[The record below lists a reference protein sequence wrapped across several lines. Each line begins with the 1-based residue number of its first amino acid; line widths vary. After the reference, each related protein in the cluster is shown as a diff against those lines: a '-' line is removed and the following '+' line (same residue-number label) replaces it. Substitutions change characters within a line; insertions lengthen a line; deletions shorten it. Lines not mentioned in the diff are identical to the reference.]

1 MTQTQSSAQT
11 PSANGHETGAD
22 AIAGATPHEKGVS
35 GSDGPVSRH
44 LNRPISTR
52 ISPLVASWPV
62 TPDQWSY
69 VSCGLVCA
77 GGAAFAVGAPRL
89 GAAMVHA
96 GSVLDGVDG
105 EVARLQGTASAEG
118 ALLDVTLDRVSDVA
132 LLGGLVLGAGGRR
145 LDWLLALGAAN
156 GIVVAGVVKER
167 SGAEG
172 LNVAELQREEAV
184 AGAAGALL
192 PYTNR
197 DGRLFAVTLCGLLR
211 QPRLALLWL
220 AVTSNLRLFG
230 RLGAAREMLRRRSDG

>member
-1 MTQTQSSAQT
+1 M
-11 PSANGHETGAD
+11 
-22 AIAGATPHEKGVS
+22 AGATPQEKGVS
-35 GSDGPVSRH
+35 GSDGPVSRY
-44 LNRPISTR
+44 LNRPISAR
-52 ISPLVASWPV
+52 ISPVVAPWPV
-62 TPDQWSY
+62 TPDQWTY
-69 VSCGLVCA
+69 VSYGLVCA

-105 EVARLQGTASAEG
+105 EVARLQGTASTEG
-118 ALLDVTLDRVSDVA
+118 ALLDVALDRVSDMA
-132 LLGGLVLGAGGRR
+132 LLGGLALGAGGRK

-156 GIVVAGVVKER
+156 GIVTASVVKER
-167 SGAEG
+167 IGAEG
-172 LNVAELQREEAV
+172 LNVAQLQREEA
-184 AGAAGALL
+184 ADGAVGALL

-220 AVTSNLRLFG
+220 AVTSNLRLFR

>member
-1 MTQTQSSAQT
+1 MTQAQSTAQT
-11 PSANGHETGAD
+11 PSANGHEAD
-22 AIAGATPHEKGVS
+22 ADAMAGATPHEKGVS
-35 GSDGPVSRH
+35 GSDGPVSRR

-69 VSCGLVCA
+69 VSYGLVCA

-118 ALLDVTLDRVSDVA
+118 ALLDVALDRVSDVA
-132 LLGGLVLGAGGRR
+132 LLSGLALGAGGRK

-156 GIVVAGVVKER
+156 GIVVASVVKER
-167 SGAEG
+167 IGAEG
-172 LNVAELQREEAV
+172 LNVAELQREEA
-184 AGAAGALL
+184 ADGAAGALL

-220 AVTSNLRLFG
+220 AVTSNLRLFR
-230 RLGAAREMLRRRSDG
+230 RLGAARAMLRRRSDG

>member
-11 PSANGHETGAD
+11 PSTNGHETDAD
-22 AIAGATPHEKGVS
+22 AIAGATPLEKGVS

-52 ISPLVASWPV
+52 ISSLVASWPV

-69 VSCGLVCA
+69 ASYGLVCA
-77 GGAAFAVGAPRL
+77 GSAAFALGAPRL

-105 EVARLQGTASAEG
+105 EVARLQGESSAEG
-118 ALLDVTLDRVSDVA
+118 ALLDLTLDRVSDVA
-132 LLGGLVLGAGGRR
+132 LLGGLALGAGGRG

-156 GIVVAGVVKER
+156 GIVVASVVKER

-172 LNVAELQREEAV
+172 MNVAELQREEA
-184 AGAAGALL
+184 ADGAAGALL

-230 RLGAAREMLRRRSDG
+230 RLGAAREMLRRRADG